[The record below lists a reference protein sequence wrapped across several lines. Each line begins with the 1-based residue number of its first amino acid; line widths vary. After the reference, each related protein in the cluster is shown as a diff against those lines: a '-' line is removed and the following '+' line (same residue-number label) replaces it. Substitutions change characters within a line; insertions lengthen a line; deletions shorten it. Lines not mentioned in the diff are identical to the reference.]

1 MGAGSVVQWTVKN
14 DITASK
20 KLIDSQKTVWEEV
33 ATGSTQWQFCTYLN
47 PNEPQQQSERTQHHH
62 LQGAGLSFQ
71 SDWQAGEAQ
80 RKTDIDLVSVLT
92 QHWDSWSSHPHFIRA
107 KTENSEAIQMA
118 LNWSFFLIFFLAN
131 SLKQYLLQRYLYNTV
146 YSTNLTVNPWVVAM
160 KDRKTQPLNLKSTIS
175 ELINNGFLF
184 ESLLLPF

>member
-1 MGAGSVVQWTVKN
+1 MKLGSCHVRGMGAGSVVQWTVKN

-62 LQGAGLSFQ
+62 LQSAGLSFQ
-71 SDWQAGEAQ
+71 SNWQAGEAQ

-107 KTENSEAIQMA
+107 KTENSEAILMA
-118 LNWSFFLIFFLAN
+118 LNWSFFFFFG
-131 SLKQYLLQRYLYNTV
+131 K
-146 YSTNLTVNPWVVAM
+146 LTVTVSFAEVVV
-160 KDRKTQPLNLKSTIS
+160 QHS
-175 ELINNGFLF
+175 LF
-184 ESLLLPF
+184 DQSHR